1 MKQGLERSKNI
12 RMVVAMAALRRLW
25 EGWKRVGR
33 KIGDFQAR
41 VLLTL
46 FYFVVLAPFALAV
59 RLMADPLGLKQAGGW
74 HTVPPKGDTPI
85 ERARQQF

>member
-1 MKQGLERSKNI
+1 MTP
-12 RMVVAMAALRRLW
+12 ALRRLW

-46 FYFVVLAPFALAV
+46 FYFVILAPFALGV
-59 RLMADPLGLKQAGGW
+59 RLLADPLGLKRPAGW
-74 HTVPPKGDTPI
+74 LPVAPSKDTPLA
-85 ERARQQF
+85 RAGRQF

>member
-1 MKQGLERSKNI
+1 MTP
-12 RMVVAMAALRRLW
+12 ALRRLW

-41 VLLTL
+41 VLLTF
-46 FYFVVLAPFALAV
+46 FYFVVLAPFAIGM
-59 RLMADPLGLKQAGGW
+59 RLFADPLRLKHGGW
-74 HTVPPKGDTPI
+74 HGVTPPAGTPI